1 MRCGPER
8 KRTETAASVSFSK
21 QFFRGGDGAA
31 ASGGG
36 RRGRAPR
43 PLLPC
48 RRYGGV
54 QIAADVSRRRRRRQ
68 GRARFP
74 PSLPPSLFPVRP
86 FPARAR
92 SQRSVRRALPCP
104 AQAARCAATR
114 RWPAKAATD
123 LLLSLAAAAAA
134 AVDASDAIEKGSS
147 SFCMELEFTSN

>member
-54 QIAADVSRRRRRRQ
+54 QIAADVSRRRRRQ

-74 PSLPPSLFPVRP
+74 PSLPPSLPLSSPSVRSPPAPVRSGRCVEHCRVP
-86 FPARAR
+86 LRRRDAR
-92 SQRSVRRALPCP
+92 RRAVGQRKPPQTSCSLWLRPRP
-104 AQAARCAATR
+104 R
-114 RWPAKAATD
+114 
-123 LLLSLAAAAAA
+123 LLMRA
-134 AVDASDAIEKGSS
+134 
-147 SFCMELEFTSN
+147 MQ